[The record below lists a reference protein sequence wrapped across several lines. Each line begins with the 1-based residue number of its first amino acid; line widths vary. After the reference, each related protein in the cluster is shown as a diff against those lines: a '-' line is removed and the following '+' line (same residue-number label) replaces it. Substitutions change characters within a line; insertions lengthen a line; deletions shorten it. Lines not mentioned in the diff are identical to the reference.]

1 MQKTILT
8 DSIGYPVNEWMNE
21 WMNCLFVSL
30 AKPGFFLVLRSTKML
45 DCDVTMHVVWKLTRE
60 PLRLSKRERVLP
72 WYMGRGLKM
81 EKSSQLR
88 WILNRVMV
96 AQMAEHELKVVGLNP
111 ASGSYETMTLS
122 VTCIDGY
129 VTSFSSKS
137 YYSNS
142 GIDLKFLE

>member
-1 MQKTILT
+1 
-8 DSIGYPVNEWMNE
+8 
-21 WMNCLFVSL
+21 
-30 AKPGFFLVLRSTKML
+30 
-45 DCDVTMHVVWKLTRE
+45 
-60 PLRLSKRERVLP
+60 
-72 WYMGRGLKM
+72 
-81 EKSSQLR
+81 
-88 WILNRVMV
+88 MV

-122 VTCIDGY
+122 VTRIDGY